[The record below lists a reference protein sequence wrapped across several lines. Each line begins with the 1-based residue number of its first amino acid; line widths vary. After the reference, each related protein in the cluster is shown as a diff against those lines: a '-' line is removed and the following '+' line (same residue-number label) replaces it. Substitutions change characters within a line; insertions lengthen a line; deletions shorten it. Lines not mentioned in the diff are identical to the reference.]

1 MEEKFKNWLIQ
12 KGYSE
17 FSGAGNPGTV
27 YDYCKRVSRVIEN
40 EKLGSWEKLADN
52 IGYFVKIYGPD
63 GAKKKEGEKSHRSV
77 INALCA
83 FERFLKT
90 V

>member
-12 KGYSE
+12 ESYRE
-17 FSGAGNPGTV
+17 FSQKRNPSTV
-27 YDYCKRVSRVIEN
+27 YDYCKRVSMVIEN

-52 IGYFVKIYGPD
+52 IGYYVKIYGPD
-63 GAKKKEGEKSHRSV
+63 GAKEKEGEKSHRSV
-77 INALCA
+77 INALRA